1 MIAPESVEPQQIDT
15 TATSSVTEVLVPIP
29 QTLTFLVRQVSDLRD
44 RVQETSSEVADLNRR
59 VNATDL
65 DRRTHFKVREGVPI
79 LLDEIASEAGM
90 SWNDLARSVGVSP
103 QAVRKWRQG
112 EPATGE
118 NRLALA
124 RLAAFIDLLSE
135 LGIGDPAVWLEVPL
149 ISGYSIRGLDLY
161 AAGKID
167 LLLEW
172 ANMRIDSP
180 ERLLELFDSKWR
192 DKYHTSHETFKAGD
206 GNLSIRRRTK

>member
-1 MIAPESVEPQQIDT
+1 MIAPESVEPQRMDT
-15 TATSSVTEVLVPIP
+15 TATSSVTEVVVPIP
-29 QTLTFLVRQVSDLRD
+29 QTLTSLVHRISDLRD
-44 RVQETSSEVADLNRR
+44 RVLETSSEVADLNRE

-65 DRRTHFKVREGVPI
+65 DRRTHFKVREGVAA
-79 LLDEIASEAGM
+79 LLDQLSLDGGM
-90 SWNDLARSVGVSP
+90 SWNDMARSVGVSA
-103 QAVRKWRQG
+103 QTVRNWRKG

-135 LGIGDPAVWLEVPL
+135 LGIGDPAVWLEVP
-149 ISGYSIRGLDLY
+149 IVSGYSVRGLDLY

-172 ANMRIDSP
+172 ANMRFETP
-180 ERLLELFDSKWR
+180 ERLLDLFDPKWR
-192 DKYHTSHETFKAGD
+192 ETYGTAHETFRAGD
-206 GNLSIRRRTK
+206 GNLSIRRRT